1 MTHILVAE
9 DSATQR
15 AEIEILLEDSGF
27 EVTVAVNGLEALNSM
42 QDFVPD
48 IVLTDLH
55 MPEMNGLE
63 LVEAVRRDF
72 SGVPVIVI
80 TADGTEE
87 LASQALK
94 AGATSYIPKRVIE
107 KDLLPTLRDVADMLE
122 SQRNED
128 RLAEAIVSSEV
139 IYRIP
144 NDHTLATALI
154 SRLERQL
161 MELKVVDDT
170 EVFRILMGIK
180 EAIINAIDHGN
191 LELDSALR
199 DLDDN
204 SYRLMGEERQHAAP
218 YADRRVTIRASVHA
232 EEIRFVISDEG
243 PGFSPDQIPDPT
255 DPENLLRPHGRG
267 LMLIQSF
274 MDSIAHNETGNEITM
289 IKRIDGDS
297 N

>member
-27 EVTVAVNGLEALNSM
+27 EVTTAVNGLEALNSM
-42 QDFVPD
+42 QEFVPD

-55 MPEMNGLE
+55 MPEMDGLE

-72 SGVPVIVI
+72 PGVPVVVI

-87 LASQALK
+87 LAARALK
-94 AGATSYIPKRVIE
+94 AGASSYLPKQILE
-107 KDLLPTLRDVADMLE
+107 KDLLPALGDIVEVLE
-122 SQRNED
+122 SKRNEE
-128 RLAEAIVSSEV
+128 RLSAAVISTEV
-139 IYRIP
+139 VYRIS
-144 NDHTLATALI
+144 NDHWLTSSLI
-154 SRLERQL
+154 GRLEQQL
-161 MELKVVDDT
+161 NEHRFADET
-170 EVFRILMGIK
+170 GVFRMLMGIK
-180 EAIINAIDHGN
+180 EAIMNAIDHGN
-191 LELDSALR
+191 LELDSSLR

-204 SYRLMGEERQHAAP
+204 SYRLMGEERQRAEP
-218 YADRRVTIRASVHA
+218 YSSRTVTVKATVTP
-232 EEIRFVISDEG
+232 EEARYVVTDEG

-274 MDSIAHNETGNEITM
+274 LDSVSHNASGNEITM
-289 IKRIDGDS
+289 IKRCDS
-297 N
+297 VS